1 MRRAS
6 EQEVAMGDP
15 VTVSV
20 FALDPVLEAGAT
32 STLRACPDVALV
44 GSGEQAGV
52 SVVIVDDLD
61 DTVLDLVRTAR
72 STPSRP
78 EVVIVAT
85 SLGPSEVLHAIA
97 AGVRG
102 LLRRCEASPDR
113 LTRAVLTAAS
123 GDCTVSPDMLA
134 TALHKGAAGPINAHG
149 NLSER
154 ERAVLGLVADGHET
168 NEIART
174 LSYSTR
180 TVTSVIHDITH
191 RFRLRNRAHAVA
203 YALRT
208 GLL

>member
-1 MRRAS
+1 
-6 EQEVAMGDP
+6 MGEP

-20 FALDPVLEAGAT
+20 LALDPVLEAGAT
-32 STLRACPDVALV
+32 STLRACPDVELV
-44 GSGEQAGV
+44 GSGERASV

-61 DTVLDLVRTAR
+61 DAVLDLVRTAR

-85 SLGPSEVLHAIA
+85 NLGPSEVLHAIA

-102 LLRRCEASPDR
+102 LLRRGEASPDR

-123 GDCTVSPDMLA
+123 GDCMVSPDMLA
-134 TALHKGAAGPINAHG
+134 TALHKGTAGHPNAHG

-168 NEIART
+168 NEIAQT

>member
-1 MRRAS
+1 MRK
-6 EQEVAMGDP
+6 P
-15 VTVSV
+15 ITVTVL
-20 FALDPVLEAGAT
+20 ALDPVLEAGAT
-32 STLRACPDVALV
+32 SALRACPDVSLV
-44 GSGEQAGV
+44 GSEEQAGV

-61 DTVLDLVRTAR
+61 DTVLDQVRTAR
-72 STPSRP
+72 ARPSRP

-85 SLGPSEVLHAIA
+85 NLGPSEVLHAIA

-102 LLRRCEASPDR
+102 LLRRCEASPER

-134 TALHKGAAGPINAHG
+134 TALHEGAAVRTNAHG
-149 NLSER
+149 NLSDR

-168 NEIART
+168 NEIARS

-180 TVTSVIHDITH
+180 TVTSVMHDITH

>member
-1 MRRAS
+1 
-6 EQEVAMGDP
+6 MGEP

-20 FALDPVLEAGAT
+20 IALDPVLEAGAT
-32 STLRACPDVALV
+32 SALGSCPDVLLV
-44 GSGEQAGV
+44 GCDEQAQV

-61 DTVLDLVRTAR
+61 DTVLDLVRTTRAE
-72 STPSRP
+72 PARP
-78 EVVIVAT
+78 EMVVVAT
-85 SLGPSEVLHAIA
+85 RLGPAEVLHAIA

-102 LLRRCEASPDR
+102 LLRRSEASPGR

-134 TALHKGAAGPINAHG
+134 STLHESGPSRSTTHG

-168 NEIART
+168 DEIART
-174 LSYSTR
+174 LSYSAR
-180 TVTSVIHDITH
+180 TVTSVMHDIPH